1 MKNIILSQNINY
13 KKLNDANV
21 ICASKNIVDKV
32 RLNLNNGDTV
42 IINSISDFN
51 TVEDLKKII
60 IKITE
65 KYQATLICIN
75 EPDFNIIGGKVDETI
90 IQIIENMSTKEKS
103 MSRNA
108 INSADAYL
116 ISYTLLES
124 ISVVAQSLAK

>member
-1 MKNIILSQNINY
+1 MKNIILSQNKNY
-13 KKLNDANV
+13 KKLNDVNV
-21 ICASKNIVDKV
+21 ICDSKNIVDKV

-75 EPDFNIIGGKVDETI
+75 EPDFNIIGGMVDETI